1 MLTLFKSPLSGTTE
15 AKPKRHEM
23 KNGSHCS
30 LTGPLGKHPLLVVAP
45 GIYFSL
51 LPGSQDLPALAILL
65 AHCSTQVITHSLGF
79 SACYPRSF
87 TGSSLCLSSMF
98 SVAPVCSRSSL
109 CLYLPGHALCC
120 GCTAGLHG
128 AHRIPNTQ
136 LYRLQSLVPA
146 VIRTGDILSD
156 SKSYSEGISHAA
168 DPKCKF

>member
-1 MLTLFKSPLSGTTE
+1 
-15 AKPKRHEM
+15 M

-30 LTGPLGKHPLLVVAP
+30 LTGPLGKHPLLMVAP

-65 AHCSTQVITHSLGF
+65 AHCSTLGF
-79 SACYPRSF
+79 SAFYPRSF
-87 TGSSLCLSSMF
+87 TGSSLCLSYML
-98 SVAPVCSRSSL
+98 SVAPVSSLSSL

-136 LYRLQSLVPA
+136 LYQLQSLVPA
-146 VIRTGDILSD
+146 VIRTGDSLSD
-156 SKSYSEGISHAA
+156 SKSHSEGISHAA